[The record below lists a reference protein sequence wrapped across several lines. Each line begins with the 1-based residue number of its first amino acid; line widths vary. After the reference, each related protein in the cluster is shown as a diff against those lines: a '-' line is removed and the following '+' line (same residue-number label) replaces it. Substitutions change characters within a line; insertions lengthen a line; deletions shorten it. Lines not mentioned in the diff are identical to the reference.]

1 MYNYSNQCGI
11 YLFTPFSNH
20 KQDILM
26 DIKKFKEQHV
36 QILSGIN
43 DLRKLTHDGI
53 EENAAAIASGVSRL
67 SSIITQHLA
76 VEDRILYPAL
86 ENSQN
91 THLANLSK
99 KFRVEMAGIANP
111 FIAFARKWQQTR
123 QIMDNPEGFRSEAN
137 VVLKRVY
144 ERMRQ
149 EDRDFYPVIESSTI

>member
-1 MYNYSNQCGI
+1 
-11 YLFTPFSNH
+11 
-20 KQDILM
+20 M
-26 DIKKFKEQHV
+26 DIRRFKEQHT
-36 QILSGIN
+36 QILNGIN
-43 DLRKLTHDGI
+43 DLRKLSHEGI
-53 EENAAAIASGVSRL
+53 EENAAAIASGVNKL

-111 FIAFARKWQQTR
+111 FINFARKWQQTS
-123 QIMDNPEGFRSEAN
+123 QIINDPEGFRKEAN
-137 VVLKRVY
+137 TVLKRVY

-149 EDRDFYPVIESSTI
+149 EDKDFYPVIESSTI